1 MRWQAAGPLF
11 LLVEARLLWFEYRTT
26 MKFIGNLHKAN
37 VYILYKMRIDRDS
50 KKYYIEHRSYTVKYT
65 IEMGGETQ
73 YKLAT

>member
-1 MRWQAAGPLF
+1 
-11 LLVEARLLWFEYRTT
+11 